1 MILGMIHLVTT
12 TIIIMTLHTSNT
24 SKMLDTLKHVYTK
37 VTHICSY
44 GQDGAYANYP
54 VGEQELVAKQQDEGS
69 FIDRFFLGGGGGIP
83 LPLAITLFLVDL
95 VVHILEI

>member
-1 MILGMIHLVTT
+1 
-12 TIIIMTLHTSNT
+12 MTLN
-24 SKMLDTLKHVYTK
+24 
-37 VTHICSY
+37 CSY

-54 VGEQELVAKQQDEGS
+54 AQQELVAKQEDES

-95 VVHILEI
+95 VVSFFVCIILGGYASTIHDVNVPGYISMIIKSRI